1 MEESKSTVILR
12 YVLTGLI
19 TVVLFVVVGIK
30 NDVNKIDTKL
40 FEHLT
45 NSEIHVPREY
55 VTSKAEFIMYKE
67 FCQQGTNDIKE
78 AINDLK
84 DSLK

>member
-1 MEESKSTVILR
+1 MEEPKSAVILR
-12 YVLTGLI
+12 YVMTGLLTI
-19 TVVLFVVVGIK
+19 NLFILGLVAT
-30 NDVNKIDTKL
+30 NVNKIDNKL

-55 VTSKAEFIMYKE
+55 VISKAEFIMYKE

-84 DSLK
+84 DFLK